1 MKGVTEMKKGIN
13 LWCFPAE
20 WPFEEKIK
28 VAKQAGFQ
36 GIELNVEQ
44 EGYLTLEATHQH
56 LRDIKSLVE
65 QYHMEITSISSNL
78 FWQFSLTSNDR
89 DVRQKAI
96 DVIKTMADFASFVSV
111 STILVVPGLVTEE
124 VSYDVAYDR
133 SKQAIQEAADYVRTK
148 DVTIAIENVWNKFL
162 LSPLEMKKF
171 IEEINHSHVGVYFDV
186 GNILNIG
193 FPEQWIQILGDK
205 IKRIH
210 VKDFKAEVGNY
221 NGFTT
226 LLQGDVNWIS
236 VMTALKKVNYDGF
249 ITAEI
254 MPPKYFAESFIHETS
269 KNMDVIIK
277 GGF

>member
-1 MKGVTEMKKGIN
+1 MKGVTSMKKGIN
-13 LWCFPAE
+13 LWCFPSE

-44 EGYLTLEATHQH
+44 EGHLTLEATHQH

-65 QYHMEITSISSNL
+65 QHHMEITSISSNL

-96 DVIKTMADFASFVSV
+96 DVIKTMTDFASFLSV

-124 VSYDVAYDR
+124 VSYDVAYER
-133 SKQAIQEAADYVRTK
+133 SKHALQEAADYVMTK

-162 LSPLEMKKF
+162 LSPLEMKRF
-171 IEEINHSHVGVYFDV
+171 IEEINHPHVGVYFDV

-210 VKDFKAEVGNY
+210 VKDFKSEVGNY